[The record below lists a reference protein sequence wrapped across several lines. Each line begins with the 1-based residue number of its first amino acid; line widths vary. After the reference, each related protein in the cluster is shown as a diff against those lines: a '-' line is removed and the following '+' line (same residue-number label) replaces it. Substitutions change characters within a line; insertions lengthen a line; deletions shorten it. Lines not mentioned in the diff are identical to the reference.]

1 MGSEK
6 VRVREGEGGG
16 VGVGG
21 MGGVEDWRG
30 GWEGGGGGGG
40 GGGRLLIGR
49 ARCQS
54 ATPLQTDGHS
64 MNMDESSEKGD
75 AATGKTPPFKPVR
88 ARTMRGVFL

>member
-1 MGSEK
+1 M
-6 VRVREGEGGG
+6 
-16 VGVGG
+16 
-21 MGGVEDWRG
+21 
-30 GWEGGGGGGG
+30 
-40 GGGRLLIGR
+40 LIGR